1 MSDNSFVEVHNIAL
15 PSDWQGPVWLVLK
28 DQIIHMIR
36 IGALKPGQQ
45 LPTMRDLAGSLKLN
59 RNTVQRVYNAL
70 NKEGF
75 LETRVGDGTY
85 VKASQSPSSSA
96 NWDRVKQQVRQT
108 LQLGC
113 ELGLNHEQITALVR
127 EELERINSNRARRP
141 LSMIES
147 RTRYGAITR
156 YTGGTNE
163 IFM

>member
-1 MSDNSFVEVHNIAL
+1 MSNNLFVEVHNIAL

-85 VKASQSPSSSA
+85 VKASQSP
-96 NWDRVKQQVRQT
+96 
-108 LQLGC
+108 LFIG
-113 ELGLNHEQITALVR
+113 
-127 EELERINSNRARRP
+127 
-141 LSMIES
+141 
-147 RTRYGAITR
+147 
-156 YTGGTNE
+156 
-163 IFM
+163 